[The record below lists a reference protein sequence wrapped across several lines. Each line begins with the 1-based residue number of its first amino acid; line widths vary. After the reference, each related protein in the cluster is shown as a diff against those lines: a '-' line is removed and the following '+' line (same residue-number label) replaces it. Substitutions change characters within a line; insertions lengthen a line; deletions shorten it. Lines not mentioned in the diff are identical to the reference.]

1 MTFAIYAFCSDDA
14 PPMTNE
20 SLAVELRT
28 YFRDEKNFRVEFEQL
43 PFEDEES
50 LALFWDKW
58 LVRIS
63 YEEGES
69 VEDEVRG
76 AQLSVAA
83 EHGARVAH
91 MRRMIRAVFG
101 TENDKVYTNQII
113 YVMEFLKNHKGAVL
127 YDPQQANFVDEI

>member
-1 MTFAIYAFCSDDA
+1 MQFTPFVA
-14 PPMTNE
+14 
-20 SLAVELRT
+20 ELRT

-43 PFEDEES
+43 PFEDEKS

-76 AQLSVAA
+76 VQLGGAA
-83 EHGARVAH
+83 AHSARVAQ

-101 TENDKVYTNQII
+101 TDNDHVYTNQII
-113 YVMEFLKNHKGAVL
+113 YVMEFLKNQKGAVL
-127 YDPQQANFVDEI
+127 YDPRQENFVDEI